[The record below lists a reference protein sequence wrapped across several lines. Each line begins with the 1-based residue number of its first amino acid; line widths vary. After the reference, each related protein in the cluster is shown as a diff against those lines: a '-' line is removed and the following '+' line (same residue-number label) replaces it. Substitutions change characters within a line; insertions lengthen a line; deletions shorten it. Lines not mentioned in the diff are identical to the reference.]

1 MTKILAIGLN
11 VFREA
16 IRDKILYNLLFF
28 AILMIAGAGLL
39 STLTV
44 GERTKIIIDLGL
56 AGINIFG
63 VLIAIFLGI
72 SLVSK
77 EIDKRTIYT
86 ILSKPIRRSQFLLGK
101 YVGLLITLMVN
112 TVIMSAV
119 FAAALWYMRAPVP
132 GEAFE
137 TIGMIYLELM
147 VVTAVGLFFS
157 TFTTATLSAIFTIA
171 VYVIGHTSGDLL
183 GVAKKASAGS
193 RWLLEILYYAL
204 PNLENFNFKGYA
216 SHLTPIPE
224 HLIGFGLL
232 YGLAYIALL
241 LVFSIA
247 IFQSREFK

>member
-1 MTKILAIGLN
+1 MKVMAIGLN

-16 IRDKILYNLLFF
+16 MRDKILYNLLFF
-28 AILMIAGAGLL
+28 ATLMIASAGLL

-63 VLIAIFLGI
+63 VFIAIFLGI

-86 ILSKPIRRSQFLLGK
+86 ILSKPIRRSEFLLGK
-101 YVGLLITLMVN
+101 YTGLLITLLVN
-112 TVIMSAV
+112 TVVMTGV
-119 FAAALWYMRAPVP
+119 FAATLWYMGAPIPAEV
-132 GEAFE
+132 FV
-137 TIGMIYLELM
+137 TIGMIYVELM

-157 TFTTATLSAIFTIA
+157 TFTTATLAAIFTIA
-171 VYVIGHTSGDLL
+171 VYVIGHLSGDLIGL
-183 GVAKKASAGS
+183 ATKASVGNA
-193 RWLLEILYYAL
+193 WLLKALYYGL

-216 SHLTPIPE
+216 SHLTPIPSG
-224 HLIGFGLL
+224 LIGLGLL
-232 YGLAYIALL
+232 YGVVYLSILL
-241 LVFSIA
+241 TFSIV

>member
-1 MTKILAIGLN
+1 MKKILAIGLN

-28 AILMIAGAGLL
+28 SVIMIGSAGLL

-44 GERTKIIIDLGL
+44 GERTKIIVDVGL

-86 ILSKPIRRSQFLLGK
+86 ILSKPIRRSEFLLGK
-101 YVGLLITLMVN
+101 YVGLLITLLVN
-112 TVIMSAV
+112 TTVMSA
-119 FAAALWYMRAPVP
+119 FFGATLWTMGAPVP
-132 GEAFE
+132 GEIFA
-137 TIGMIYLELM
+137 TIGMIYVELM
-147 VVTAVGLFFS
+147 LVTAVGLFFS

-171 VYVIGHTSGDLL
+171 VYVIGHLSGDLIGL
-183 GVAKKASAGS
+183 AKKASAGGS
-193 RWLLEILYYAL
+193 WMLQFVYYAL

-216 SHLTPIPE
+216 SHLVPIPPS
-224 HLIGFGLL
+224 LIGFGLL
-232 YGLAYIALL
+232 YGLVYTAVLL
-241 LVFSIA
+241 SLANA
-247 IFQSREFK
+247 IFRSREFK